1 MLKPLNYL
9 LISIL
14 FACCMAC
21 KKTTTPTPMPP
32 PPVSSGF
39 YGYINLSDF
48 IWQQHSS
55 VILSGNA
62 TAEFNDVMYNNDVAD
77 AAPKDAGNVIL
88 NGVQLEKNYG
98 FFATDYRDS
107 THTIFT
113 SPFTLTTTGSSS
125 ISSFTLSN
133 SSPFPSFNNFSQ
145 LTDTLVKLQ
154 GFNFTLTNVAD
165 ADSLFAFIQPLP
177 YYKHIAINGQSSVT
191 VNFTASELAVL
202 DLSNDKIINF
212 HLYKYEMAYQSNKPY
227 KVTLLKGYSKDVF
240 IKN

>member
-1 MLKPLNYL
+1 MNKLKYISLV
-9 LISIL
+9 LIL
-14 FACCMAC
+14 ECCLSC
-21 KKTTTPTPMPP
+21 KKTAAPDPMPP
-32 PPVSSGF
+32 PPAVTTGF
-39 YGYINLSDF
+39 YGYIYLSDF

-62 TAEFNDVMYNNDVAD
+62 TAEFNDVMYNNEVPDI
-77 AAPKDAGNVIL
+77 APKDAGNVIL
-88 NGVQLEKNYG
+88 NGVQLERNYG

-113 SPFTLTTTGSSS
+113 SPFTITTTGSSS
-125 ISSFTLSN
+125 IPSFTLSN
-133 SSPFPSFNNFSQ
+133 NSTYPSFSNFSQ
-145 LTDTLVKLQ
+145 LTDTLVKSQ
-154 GFNFTLTNVAD
+154 GFNFTLTNVAN

-191 VNFTASELAVL
+191 VNFTAAELAVL
-202 DLSNDKIINF
+202 DLSNNKIINF
-212 HLYKYEMAYQSNKPY
+212 HFYKYETAYQSNKPY